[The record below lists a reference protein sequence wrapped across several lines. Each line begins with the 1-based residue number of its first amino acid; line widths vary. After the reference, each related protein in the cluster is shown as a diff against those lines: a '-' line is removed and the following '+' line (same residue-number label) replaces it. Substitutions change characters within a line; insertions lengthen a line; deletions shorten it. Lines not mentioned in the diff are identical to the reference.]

1 MNIAVIGAGAIG
13 MLCSYYLAPTHNVT
27 LVTRSVEQSNKINQ
41 VGLTLYRSS
50 HTYTLKKMNA
60 IPIELFTPEN
70 IDLMIVTV
78 KQHQL
83 ESLLPTLQLI
93 SQDTPLLFLQNG
105 MGHLELL
112 HHVSSSTIFAGI
124 VKHGAIK
131 VNSHTVEHRG
141 IGDISI
147 GRIQGKLDLHPL
159 ESATSDFFPIKIVND
174 ISRRMVEKLVVNACI
189 NPLTTMLHVSNGELV
204 SNVHYQKLVQAV
216 YSELNKIPFIKE
228 NEISL
233 DSVNK
238 VCLQTSTNLSSMLMD
253 IKFKRKTEIDSI
265 VGFVLKKAKSQQ
277 IDTPYLQFL
286 FDVVKGK
293 ETQII
298 EKS

>member
-1 MNIAVIGAGAIG
+1 
-13 MLCSYYLAPTHNVT
+13 
-27 LVTRSVEQSNKINQ
+27 
-41 VGLTLYRSS
+41 
-50 HTYTLKKMNA
+50 
-60 IPIELFTPEN
+60 
-70 IDLMIVTV
+70 
-78 KQHQL
+78 
-83 ESLLPTLQLI
+83 
-93 SQDTPLLFLQNG
+93 
-105 MGHLELL
+105 
-112 HHVSSSTIFAGI
+112 
-124 VKHGAIK
+124 
-131 VNSHTVEHRG
+131 
-141 IGDISI
+141 
-147 GRIQGKLDLHPL
+147 
-159 ESATSDFFPIKIVND
+159 
-174 ISRRMVEKLVVNACI
+174 
-189 NPLTTMLHVSNGELV
+189 MLHVSNGELV

-233 DSVNK
+233 DSVNE

-253 IKFKRKTEIDSI
+253 IKYKRKTEIDSI